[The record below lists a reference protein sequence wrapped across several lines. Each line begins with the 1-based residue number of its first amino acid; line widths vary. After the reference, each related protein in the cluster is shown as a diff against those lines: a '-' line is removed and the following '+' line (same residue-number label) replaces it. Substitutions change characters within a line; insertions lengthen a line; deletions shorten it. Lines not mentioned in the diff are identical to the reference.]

1 MTTHPEQHLQLTTVD
16 TQDSVHIDI
25 RGDLDYLS
33 ADALVEE
40 ATAQLTER
48 PALTDLHL
56 GCSGLE
62 AIDSMGLSAL
72 LMIHRHTSVAG
83 VRLHLDDRPGTLDRI
98 LHLTGTLEYLTSSP
112 PSRTTQLMNDNAPAT
127 RPTRLDSNT

>member
-1 MTTHPEQHLQLTTVD
+1 MTTHPKQHLQLTTVD
-16 TQDSVHIDI
+16 TQDSVRIDI

-40 ATAQLTER
+40 ATAQLAER
-48 PALTDLHL
+48 PDLTDLHL
-56 GCSGLE
+56 GCAGLE
-62 AIDSMGLSAL
+62 AIDSIGLSTL

-83 VRLHLDDRPGTLDRI
+83 VRLHLDDRPATLDRI

-112 PSRTTQLMNDNAPAT
+112 PNRTTQLMDDNAPAT